1 MTITLN
7 NREES
12 FEGDSMTVNE
22 LLERK
27 QMTFRMRVVK
37 INGELIDRKSYDTA
51 AINDGDNVQVIYLM
65 SGG

>member
-12 FEGDSMTVNE
+12 FEGNSMTVNE
-22 LLERK
+22 LLKRK
-27 QMTFRMRVVK
+27 QMTFRMRIVK
-37 INGELIDRKSYDTA
+37 INGDLIDRKSYDTA
-51 AINDGDNVQVIYLM
+51 TINGGDNVQVIYLM